1 MHGVARESTGQQV
14 WIFTLSFPSWQGDA
28 SRVPAASPAPEV
40 PLVVVATAEG
50 GTRTQ
55 ALGRSRGRL
64 QHLPAYS
71 LSTGGGEPRDLPPRT
86 HAYHK
91 YGSASFDLARPSRHE
106 GARAAFHTTRSSFE
120 GDRRL
125 SLSLAGAR
133 AAAEV
138 LQPVVTLEKSPGAAR
153 RLPSMEA
160 GSRACGERQL
170 PEGLPRGGFRRS
182 RSERV
187 GGSSASVSPAR
198 SESLRLSR
206 TRQHPQDVEMTELC
220 PPRRL
225 LALEEY
231 R

>member
-1 MHGVARESTGQQV
+1 M
-14 WIFTLSFPSWQGDA
+14 
-28 SRVPAASPAPEV
+28 

-55 ALGRSRGRL
+55 ALGRCRGRL
-64 QHLPAYS
+64 QHPSAYS
-71 LSTGGGEPRDLPPRT
+71 LTSGGGESRDVPPRT

-125 SLSLAGAR
+125 SMSLGGPR

-138 LQPVVTLEKSPGAAR
+138 FQPVVTLEKSPGAAR
-153 RLPSMEA
+153 RLASMEA
-160 GSRACGERQL
+160 GSRGERQL
-170 PEGLPRGGFRRS
+170 PEGPLRGGFRRS

-187 GGSSASVSPAR
+187 GGSSAGASPAR
-198 SESLRLSR
+198 SESLRVSR
-206 TRQHPQDVEMTELC
+206 TRPHPQDVEMTELC
-220 PPRRL
+220 GPRRL
-225 LALEEY
+225 LALDEY

>member
-1 MHGVARESTGQQV
+1 MVNDPRVTENR
-14 WIFTLSFPSWQGDA
+14 TLTPFLSQSDA
-28 SRVPAASPAPEV
+28 SRVPATSPPSEV

-55 ALGRSRGRL
+55 VGRPRGRL
-64 QHLPAYS
+64 HHPVTYS
-71 LSTGGGEPRDLPPRT
+71 LSSGGGEPRDPPPRT

-91 YGSASFDLARPSRHE
+91 YGSASFELARPTRHE

-125 SLSLAGAR
+125 SLSHAGAR
-133 AAAEV
+133 AAADV

-160 GSRACGERQL
+160 GTRPCGDRQL
-170 PEGLPRGGFRRS
+170 PEVLPRGGFRRS

-187 GGSSASVSPAR
+187 GGSSAGASPAR
-198 SESLRLSR
+198 SESLRVSR
-206 TRQHPQDVEMTELC
+206 SRPHPQDVEMTELC
-220 PPRRL
+220 GPRRL
-225 LALEEY
+225 LALDEY

>member
-1 MHGVARESTGQQV
+1 MPT
-14 WIFTLSFPSWQGDA
+14 
-28 SRVPAASPAPEV
+28 ASPTPEV

-64 QHLPAYS
+64 QLPSAYC
-71 LSTGGGEPRDLPPRT
+71 LSTGGGEPRDPPPRT

-91 YGSASFDLARPSRHE
+91 YGSASFDLARPRHE

-125 SLSLAGAR
+125 SLSFVGPR

-138 LQPVVTLEKSPGAAR
+138 FQPVVTLEKSPGAAR

-160 GSRACGERQL
+160 TSRSCGERQL

-187 GGSSASVSPAR
+187 GGSSASASPAR
-198 SESLRLSR
+198 SESLRVSR

-220 PPRRL
+220 APRRL